1 MHGLHNHPNRQ
12 RGRFV
17 MTDRDWHV
25 CHRYRVNHRQH
36 YLYDDDDVYGDV
48 DS

>member
-1 MHGLHNHPNRQ
+1 
-12 RGRFV
+12 